1 MVRVTISTEESGV
14 ARLDLFARIDM
25 HLTLYK
31 NYAHMTEV
39 SVQGSSM
46 VFLQ

>member
-1 MVRVTISTEESGV
+1 MARATTSTEESDV
-14 ARLDLFARIDM
+14 ARLDLFAHINM

-46 VFLQ
+46 AFLQ